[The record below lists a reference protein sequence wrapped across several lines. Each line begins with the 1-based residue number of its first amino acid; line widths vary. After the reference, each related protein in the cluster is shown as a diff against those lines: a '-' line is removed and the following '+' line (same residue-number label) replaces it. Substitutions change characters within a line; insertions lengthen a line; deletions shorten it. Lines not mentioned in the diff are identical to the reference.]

1 VTDGA
6 TSMAAHGPDPFPV
19 DRLRTVGDAM
29 VSAADHAGVGVVL
42 ATLRVPEPEVLFAS
56 DAAVRI
62 LGVPLD
68 ELAPGRAMS
77 ATGLDRLP
85 RWRDALDRLS
95 RPSDQHGPQ
104 VFETTVLHPDGCRV
118 PIEVT
123 MSESDLDGR
132 PVVVVFLGDI
142 SQERT
147 TAERLQRAEARFST
161 LIETAPE
168 SIWITDAH
176 EILYANHAAVR
187 QFGYQS
193 FEPIRGRSPLLFIHP
208 DDVSLVQ
215 RRLRLLLESGEAV
228 PPREYRVLRADGSV
242 MQLEVNAI
250 PGDYDGRQVIY
261 CFGRDITE
269 RQQIEG
275 QLLQADRLGV
285 LGLLAGGMAHAIN
298 NPLTYVLLNI
308 DHLLQA
314 LPQLPTNRAL
324 KSEALARLREAHH
337 GAERVASVVRRM
349 RAFSRS
355 SERDA
360 GPVDLREVLESAI
373 TTVGNEIRHRGRLL
387 TSYEPVPPVYASLA
401 RLEQVFLNLLVC
413 AAQSLPEGEEKGEV
427 RVVLR
432 PTAQGRVVAEVS
444 DNGPGL
450 DAQVVQRIYDPL
462 AHRDTLS
469 DRMALGLSLCHSI
482 VTSIGGSFYIESR
495 GGPGTTFRVE
505 LPGEVPVEESAFG
518 DAAPSR
524 SLDSEPPP
532 VPLPRARVMV
542 VDDDQAVADGL
553 RLMLEDEHDVRSV
566 SSGREALRLLLRGD
580 QYDVVFCD
588 LMMPELSGMDL
599 YEALRLNAPG
609 REGRLVFMTGG
620 AFTPAAVRFLTL
632 VPNPRIEKP
641 FDLESVRRL
650 LRRAVRRGKRGQ

>member
-1 VTDGA
+1 
-6 TSMAAHGPDPFPV
+6 MAAHGPDPLSA
-19 DRLRTVGDAM
+19 DRLEAVGNAII
-29 VSAADHAGVGVVL
+29 SAADVAGVGVVL
-42 ATLRVPEPEVLFAS
+42 LTLSMAEPELLFS
-56 DAAVRI
+56 SEAAVTI
-62 LGVPLD
+62 LGVSPD
-68 ELAPGRAMS
+68 ELAPGQAS
-77 ATGLDRLP
+77 SIATLNRLP
-85 RWRDALDRLS
+85 HWRKAVEQLS
-95 RPSDQHGPQ
+95 RPNAESRLQ
-104 VFETTVLHPDGCRV
+104 VFETTALHSQGCHV

-123 MSESDLDGR
+123 MSESDLDGQ
-132 PVVVVFLGDI
+132 PVVVAFLEDV

-168 SIWITDAH
+168 PIWITDAH
-176 EILYANHAAVR
+176 ELLYANRAAVS
-187 QFGYQS
+187 QFGYES
-193 FEPIRGRSPLLFIHP
+193 FEQIRGRSPVLFVHP

-228 PPREYRVLRADGSV
+228 PPRAYRVLRADGSL

-250 PGDYDGRQVIY
+250 PGDYEARQVIY
-261 CFGRDITE
+261 CFGRDVTE

-314 LPQLPTNRAL
+314 LPQLPRNRAL
-324 KSEALARLREAHH
+324 MGEALARLREAHH

-373 TTVGNEIRHRGRLL
+373 ATVGNEIRHRGRLL

-413 AAQSLPEGEEKGEV
+413 AAQSLPEGEEQGEV

-432 PTAQGRVVAEVS
+432 PAAQGRVVAEVS

-450 DAQVVQRIYDPL
+450 DAQVVQRIYDPF

-482 VTSIGGSFYIESR
+482 VASIGGSFQIESR
-495 GGPGTTFRVE
+495 NGPGTTFRVE
-505 LPGEVPVEESAFG
+505 LPGEVAADESAFR
-518 DAAPSR
+518 DAKPSR
-524 SLDSEPPP
+524 TFDSEPPP
-532 VPLPRARVMV
+532 APLPRARVMV
-542 VDDDQAVADGL
+542 VDDDQAVADSL

-566 SSGREALRLLLRGD
+566 ASGREALKLLLRGD
-580 QYDVVFCD
+580 HYDVVFCD

-609 REGRLVFMTGG
+609 REALLVFMTGG
-620 AFTPAAVRFLTL
+620 AFTPAAVHFLTL

-650 LRRAVRRGKRGQ
+650 LRRAVRRGKRD